1 MSDQDDIRFL
11 NPPTMAAPSGYTHVV
26 TVTNARM
33 IYISG
38 QVALDPA
45 GSLVGPG
52 DFPSQARQVF
62 ENIAAALAAVGAGFA
77 DVIKLNLYL
86 LDMAHLPL
94 LREVRDAYIDPQRPP
109 ASTVVQVVRL
119 AREGFVLEVEAVAAT
134 AL

>member
-33 IYISG
+33 VYISG

-45 GSLVGPG
+45 GNLVGPG
-52 DFPSQARQVF
+52 DFPAQARQVF
-62 ENIAAALAAVGAGFA
+62 ENLTAALEAVGASFA

-86 LDMAHLPL
+86 LDMAHLPP
-94 LREVRDAYIDPQRPP
+94 LREVRDAYIDPRRPP
-109 ASTVVQVVRL
+109 ASTAVQVSRL
-119 AREGFVLEVEAVAAT
+119 AREGFLLEVEAVAAT
-134 AL
+134 SV